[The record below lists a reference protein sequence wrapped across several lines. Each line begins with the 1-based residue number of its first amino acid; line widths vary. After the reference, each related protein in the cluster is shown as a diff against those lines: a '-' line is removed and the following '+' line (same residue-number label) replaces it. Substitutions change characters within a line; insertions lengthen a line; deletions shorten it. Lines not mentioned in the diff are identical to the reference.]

1 MNRRFIAL
9 KVWLIEHGIKQKEV
23 AKKAG
28 VSESAINLVMQGRM
42 TSANIRKAFI
52 DMGCPPEIWEKEAA

>member
-1 MNRRFIAL
+1 MNRRFIEL
-9 KVWLIEHGIKQKEV
+9 KKWLIEHGIKQKEV

-42 TSANIRKAFI
+42 TSANIKNTFI
-52 DMGCPPEIWEKEAA
+52 NMGCPPEIWEKEAA